1 MARKMIVNRLE
12 KDELEWELRLRGV
25 KTGSCEEMRTSLTM
39 ALRLE
44 KSGDS
49 LRYPKYPFSFD
60 EDVAALEKKFT
71 DIEAL
76 LDIYSGGAN
85 VNETQKL
92 QTKLA
97 HAMNRLDQVE
107 TDADSDKE
115 AKKSVLASKLLGL
128 YDIFHSKV
136 NATSTYVPA
145 ALSVVTAGQ
154 FQAGVQNVPMSS
166 PVGTTARINT
176 STGCFSKMVPPHKWG
191 IEKFSGT
198 SRSLSV
204 TAFFEK
210 VEELRIARNVPK
222 DVLLDSGVDLFG
234 DKAYQFYKD
243 ARLRVTSWE
252 ELCDEFKREYLS
264 AHHTDLLFD
273 ELRKRT
279 QHPSESIGV
288 YLAVMSS
295 YFSRLGC
302 QISEEAKMSI
312 ITKNLHPFYQ
322 DRLRD
327 PLPQTIEDLRQVCRR
342 MEDRRDAI
350 NSYVEPCFRKGN
362 ILEKD
367 LAFVEVEP
375 VQPQSRHEIATTSV
389 QDSKKEIVCFRC
401 KKPGHRAVG
410 CVLPKKFHCFKC
422 GKDGYTSKT
431 CPKCN
436 SNPGNQSERS

>member
-1 MARKMIVNRLE
+1 
-12 KDELEWELRLRGV
+12 
-25 KTGSCEEMRTSLTM
+25 
-39 ALRLE
+39 
-44 KSGDS
+44 
-49 LRYPKYPFSFD
+49 
-60 EDVAALEKKFT
+60 
-71 DIEAL
+71 
-76 LDIYSGGAN
+76 
-85 VNETQKL
+85 
-92 QTKLA
+92 
-97 HAMNRLDQVE
+97 
-107 TDADSDKE
+107 
-115 AKKSVLASKLLGL
+115 
-128 YDIFHSKV
+128 
-136 NATSTYVPA
+136 
-145 ALSVVTAGQ
+145 
-154 FQAGVQNVPMSS
+154 
-166 PVGTTARINT
+166 
-176 STGCFSKMVPPHKWG
+176 MVPPHKWG

-198 SRSLSV
+198 TRSLSV

-210 VEELRIARNVPK
+210 VEELRIARNVPR
-222 DVLLDSGVDLFG
+222 DVLLDSGVDLFI

-273 ELRKRT
+273 ELRRRT

-302 QISEEAKMSI
+302 QISEGAKMSI
-312 ITKNLHPFYQ
+312 VTKNLHPFYQ

-327 PLPQTIEDLRQVCRR
+327 PLPQTIEELRQVCRR

-375 VQPQSRHEIATTSV
+375 VQHQYRHEIATTSV
-389 QDSKKEIVCFRC
+389 QENKKEIVCFRC
-401 KKPGHRAVG
+401 RKPGHRAVG
-410 CVLPKKFHCFKC
+410 CALPKKFQCFKC
-422 GKDGYTSKT
+422 GKDGHTVKT

-436 SNPGNQSERS
+436 SNPGNRSERS